1 MQAEL
6 TESVTLRKMQNWS
19 LEEKMLTKRF
29 KKKDCGGQSQL
40 NRIKNKHVAI
50 LWA

>member
-1 MQAEL
+1 
-6 TESVTLRKMQNWS
+6 MQNWS

>member
-1 MQAEL
+1 MAEL
-6 TESVTLRKMQNWS
+6 ISRGEDANKAL
-19 LEEKMLTKRF
+19 L